1 MASRGGTAEIV
12 QGKSTS
18 FFKGT
23 LALRKPV
30 RIKETGMKPNAPPS
44 NRPVRR
50 ARYSIV
56 ILFGAAVCLTCF
68 GLGFVL
74 FKPESNVTAYEPGQ
88 SVRAVE
94 SRTLPGVPAQP
105 GEVVHRVETSGLAG
119 SSASRVYVDPVTGQ
133 IGAPP
138 PEVGGTQRQLSPEEQ
153 SSLSTSGADLV
164 PTPLPGPG
172 GGVKVDLQ
180 GRFRSQTVATI
191 DGQSKLSIQC
201 TSETPATNHSRQEN
215 NPEAPR
221 GVSKHTA
228 NHSDH

>member
-1 MASRGGTAEIV
+1 MHGQSM
-12 QGKSTS
+12 S
-18 FFKGT
+18 FLEGT
-23 LALRKPV
+23 LAQRKRV
-30 RIKETGMKPNAPPS
+30 RIKETGMKPNTPPS

-50 ARYSIV
+50 ARYPIV
-56 ILFGAAVCLTCF
+56 ILFGAVCLTCF

-74 FKPESNVTAYEPGQ
+74 FKPESNVTANEPGH
-88 SVRAVE
+88 SLRAGE
-94 SRTLPGVPAQP
+94 SRTLPGLPAKP
-105 GEVVHRVETSGLAG
+105 SEVVHPVETSGLVG

-138 PEVGGTQRQLSPEEQ
+138 PVVGGTQRQLSPEEQ
-153 SSLSTSGADLV
+153 SSLSTSAADLV
-164 PTPLPGPG
+164 PIPLPGPG
-172 GGVKVDLQ
+172 GGVKIDLQ